1 MLKSYP
7 KSQSARRANRSVSAH
22 VNISK
27 GKDNGSE
34 GFILSRNKSLIEFYE
49 EIWSERPHKSFISG
63 EPILFPAPSNFLHV
77 LAKGQNK
84 YPKFKFYKKNIV
96 LGTEYEHF
104 LVDNGH
110 DGLRKAYEKKYPGC
124 WDNLGKLKE
133 ELLAEYATSQV

>member
-7 KSQSARRANRSVSAH
+7 KSQSARRAKRSVSKH
-22 VNISK
+22 SDVSKDIDHDSEELKISHP
-27 GKDNGSE
+27 
-34 GFILSRNKSLIEFYE
+34 ISLIRLYE
-49 EIWSERPHKSFISG
+49 EIWLERPHKSFISG
-63 EPILFPAPSNFLHV
+63 EPIHSPAPSNFLHV

-110 DGLRKAYEKKYPGC
+110 NGLREAYEKKYPGC
-124 WDNLGKLKE
+124 WDNLGKLRN
-133 ELLAEYATSQV
+133 ELLEEYSTGQV